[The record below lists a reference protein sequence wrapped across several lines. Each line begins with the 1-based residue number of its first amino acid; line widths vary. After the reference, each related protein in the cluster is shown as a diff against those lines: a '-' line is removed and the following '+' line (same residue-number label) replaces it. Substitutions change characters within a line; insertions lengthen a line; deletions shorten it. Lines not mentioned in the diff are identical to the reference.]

1 LKLEIQYG
9 TRGLEAVQDAWR
21 DLTSSASALS
31 LAQIFEYYLAYMYA
45 FEVPDRELVIAIV
58 RNADGRVIA
67 IVPLRLNKRRP
78 FGLDIH
84 YLEFPDVPVPIRDV
98 VIDPS
103 GPADEILDFLFQS
116 LGKVL
121 DIRWDYFHFREVLAD
136 SVLVPHEDL
145 SLSNRR
151 LVQRIGHSHALDVS
165 ESGYLAKVLSS
176 NARNNLRR
184 NQKKLEKLGTF
195 EFRTVSEFPD
205 LEAAYDEFLTTEA
218 AGWKSVSGGK
228 RAIKLHADQTRFY
241 YDLMKRLS
249 SSGRCHIHLLYLNG
263 EAIASDYCIIS
274 GDKSFSVK
282 HGYDE
287 TYSKMAPGNLLR
299 AYTIEYYE
307 KSKSI
312 NTIDLVSGWEWQR
325 RWRPERREV
334 FDIKVFNRNLRGAM
348 LYYLSEIKKIRKKN
362 KRPS

>member
-1 LKLEIQYG
+1 MKLEILYG
-9 TRGLEAVQDAWR
+9 TTGLETVQAAWR
-21 DLTSSASALS
+21 DLTCSVSALS
-31 LAQIFEYYLAYMYA
+31 LGQIVEYYFAYMFA
-45 FEVPDRELVIAIV
+45 FEVPDRELIIAIV
-58 RNADGRVIA
+58 KDADERVIA
-67 IVPLRLNKRRP
+67 IVPLRLNKKKL
-78 FGLDIH
+78 FGLDIN
-84 YLEFPDVPVPIRDV
+84 YFQFPEVPVPIRDV

-103 GPADEILDFLFQS
+103 QSADEILGFLFES
-116 LGKVL
+116 LSKEIGY
-121 DIRWDYFHFREVLAD
+121 RWDYFHFREVLAD
-136 SVLVPHEDL
+136 SVLLPFKGS
-145 SLSNRR
+145 SLQNRR
-151 LVQRIGHSHALDVS
+151 LVQQIGHSHALDVS
-165 ESGYLAKVLSS
+165 GSGYLANVISS
-176 NARNNLRR
+176 NTRNNLRR
-184 NQKKLEKLGTF
+184 NQKKMEKLGPF

-205 LEAAYDEFLTTEA
+205 LEVAYDEFLTTEA

-228 RAIKLHADQTRFY
+228 RAIKLHADQTNFY

-307 KSKSI
+307 KSESI
-312 NTIDLVSGWEWQR
+312 NSIDLVSGWQWQR

-348 LYYLSEIKKIRKKN
+348 LYYLAEIKKIRNKN
-362 KRPS
+362 KKAS